1 MNRSADGG
9 ISVGTAAFR
18 RKGQDMFGY
27 IKPLKPELKV
37 KEFDTYQAVYC
48 GLCRQLGDAFGPF
61 AKLTLSYDFTFIA
74 MLAMGLREEFSGF
87 CKGRCMANPLKKKT
101 CAAPSPELSLVAAS
115 AMVLFYHKVR
125 DNIHD
130 ARGFR
135 KAGYWLL
142 LPFASGARKK
152 AMKRFPE
159 VDEAFSSIMSRQFEL
174 EQQHTKS
181 IDAAAEPTA
190 AALRQMVAML
200 GGSPAEKRVLE
211 RFGYLLG
218 RWVYLMD
225 ALDDLENDAK
235 HHSYNPFLERW
246 EITALEGLDEAKKA
260 EIIAYGRGV
269 LNITVAELGVTYE
282 LLELKRYKTILD
294 NIIYLGLPN
303 SAEEIFRKKA
313 DSSHKEPEPSAG
325 AA

>member
-1 MNRSADGG
+1 
-9 ISVGTAAFR
+9 
-18 RKGQDMFGY
+18 MFGY

-74 MLAMGLREEFSGF
+74 MLAMALGEEFGGF

-101 CAAPSPELSLVAAS
+101 CAAPGPELSLVAAS
-115 AMVLFYHKVR
+115 AMTLFYHKVK

-130 ARGFR
+130 ARGIR
-135 KAGYWLL
+135 KLGYWLL
-142 LPFASGARKK
+142 LPFAAGARKK
-152 AMKRFPE
+152 AKKKFPE
-159 VDEAFSSIMSRQFEL
+159 VDAAFATIMTRQFEL
-174 EQQHTKS
+174 EGQHTKS

-190 AALRQMVAML
+190 AALQKMVAML
-200 GGSPAEKRVLE
+200 SSDPVEKRVLE

-225 ALDDLENDAK
+225 ALDDLEDDAK
-235 HHSYNPFLERW
+235 KHSYNPFLERW
-246 EITALEGLDEAKKA
+246 GIPGQLPDEAQKA
-260 EIIAYGRGV
+260 EIVGYGRGV
-269 LNITVAELGVTYE
+269 LNITVAELGAAYE

-294 NIIYLGLPN
+294 NIIYLGLPA
-303 SAEEIFRKKA
+303 SAEEIFRKKNGNPQE
-313 DSSHKEPEPSAG
+313 K
-325 AA
+325 